1 MILDNEPELL
11 ERFPPRYLALRI
23 LERDPDVLSLIVNP
37 ELKEALLE
45 VTL

>member
-1 MILDNEPELL
+1 MILDNEPELM

-23 LERDPDVLSLIVNP
+23 LERDPDILSLFENQ